1 MKKQFIF
8 EDDYD
13 EEKLQR
19 TIEISKQAFL
29 QSEQAQSVSR
39 LEFLI
44 RQSRYIKKKWW
55 LLQGLLLTAVC
66 LLLFQMGTEY
76 EVRRCLGLAGPLLAV
91 LVLPELW
98 KNRSSDAMEVECTTL
113 YSLRAIYAARLTL
126 FAGVDI
132 LMLSVFFSVATVLTR
147 VTVWEMLMEFLLP
160 FNVTCV
166 ICLFTLYSR
175 RIRSEAMSM
184 TLCLLWASLWLLV
197 IENNFIYNIIS
208 APMWIFA
215 LCASFCAL
223 ACALLQG
230 QRKWKTEV
238 IPVWNLN

>member
-1 MKKQFIF
+1 MKQQYIF
-8 EDDYD
+8 DDGYD
-13 EEKLQR
+13 EEKLLQ
-19 TIEISKQAFL
+19 TIAVSKRAFL
-29 QSEQAQSVSR
+29 EGEQERPVSR
-39 LEFLI
+39 LEFLYQ
-44 RQSRYIKKKWW
+44 QSRYVKKRWW
-55 LLQGLLLTAVC
+55 LLQGLLLAAVC
-66 LLLFQMGTEY
+66 LLLCQAETDYGI
-76 EVRRCLGLAGPLLAV
+76 RRCLGLAGPLLAV

-98 KNRSSDAMEVECTTL
+98 KNRSCDALEVECTTL
-113 YSLRAIYAARLTL
+113 YTLRSIYSARLVL
-126 FAGVDI
+126 FAGVD
-132 LMLSVFFSVATVLTR
+132 LVLLSLFFAGASVLTR

-175 RIRSEAMSM
+175 RVRSEAMSM
-184 TLCLLWASLWLLV
+184 TLCLLWASVWLLV

-215 LCASFCAL
+215 LCASFFAL
-223 ACALLQG
+223 VWALLQG

>member
-1 MKKQFIF
+1 MNMGFIF

-13 EEKLQR
+13 EAKLQK
-19 TIEISKQAFL
+19 TIQVSKRAFL
-29 QSEQAQSVSR
+29 EAEQAKSVSR
-39 LEFLI
+39 LEFLVL
-44 RQSRYIKKKWW
+44 QSRYIKKKWW
-55 LLQGLLLTAVC
+55 LLQGLLLTAVY
-66 LLLFQMGTEY
+66 LLLFHMGTDHEI
-76 EVRRCLGLAGPLLAV
+76 RRCLGLAGPLLAV

-98 KNRSSDAMEVECTTL
+98 KNRSCDAMEVECTTL

-132 LMLSVFFSVATVLTR
+132 LMLSAFFSAATVLTR

-175 RIRSEAMSM
+175 RVRSEAMSM
-184 TLCLLWASLWLLV
+184 TLCLLWASVWLLV
-197 IENNFIYNIIS
+197 IENNIIYNIIS

-215 LCASFCAL
+215 LCASFFAL
-223 ACALLQG
+223 VWALLQG